1 MSMIGGENKQVENLF
16 LISASQKQNRRSN
29 MRKNHKSPSRIKYDQ
44 NHPTISVRLPKD
56 KREKLLAML
65 KTMDVTLPQLILNF
79 IGEYE
84 IKIKPI
90 EIIKGASFKAGLGK
104 GYQQGIKN
112 CAIKYPCSKCG
123 KEIVVSSK
131 EEKKA
136 IRDFMTESGWHHRN
150 CA

>member
-1 MSMIGGENKQVENLF
+1 M
-16 LISASQKQNRRSN
+16 
-29 MRKNHKSPSRIKYDQ
+29 KNSKKSPSRIKYEQ

-79 IGEYE
+79 IGEHE
-84 IKIKPI
+84 IKIQPI
-90 EIIKGASFKAGLGK
+90 EIIKGTSFRAGLGK
-104 GYQQGIKN
+104 GYQQAVKN

-123 KEIVVSSK
+123 KEIVVSTE

-136 IRDFMTESGWHHRN
+136 IRGFMTESGWRHGD
-150 CA
+150 CG